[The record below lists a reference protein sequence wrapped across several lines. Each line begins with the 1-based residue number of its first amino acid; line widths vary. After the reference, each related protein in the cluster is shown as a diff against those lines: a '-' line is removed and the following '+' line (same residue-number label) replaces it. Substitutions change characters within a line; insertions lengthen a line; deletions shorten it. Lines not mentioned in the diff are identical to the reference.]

1 MAGRPFWS
9 GQLRIS
15 LVSFGIQLFPA
26 TSSTS
31 EVSFHQIDRKTRQR
45 VHHLNV
51 INGDEPVDNSEIVK
65 GYEYSKGKYVIV
77 EPEEVKKLRL
87 ETQNTI
93 DVAQFVDSSELPP
106 YLFEK
111 PYFVVPDPK
120 GSIDAYAVFR
130 EAMAQADKVA
140 IGEVAFGG
148 REHLVAIVPALGKNA
163 RGMMAYTLRYAEE
176 LRDGKDYFGN
186 IHGQIIDK
194 KQLALAN
201 ELIRAQS
208 APFRLEDFKDDY
220 EAALRELIE
229 AKRKEKPL
237 PLAEEKPRAKVINLM
252 DALKRSVSESNQKKE
267 RPRTKE
273 DRPRTRSSSRSSKK
287 GPTLVKSGK
296 RSHKAA

>member
-31 EVSFHQIDRKTRQR
+31 EVSFHQIDRKTHQR

-51 INGDEPVDNSEIVK
+51 VNGDHPVESSEIVK

-77 EPEEVKKLRL
+77 EPEEVKQLRL
-87 ETQNTI
+87 ETQKAIN
-93 DVAQFVDSSELPP
+93 VAQFVDSSELPP

-111 PYFVVPDPK
+111 PYFVVPDAK
-120 GSIDAYAVFR
+120 GSDDAYAVVR
-130 EAMAQADKVA
+130 AAMQQADKVA

-148 REHLVAIVPALGKNA
+148 REHLVAIAPAPGKNA
-163 RGMMAYTLRYAEE
+163 RGLMAYILRYAEE
-176 LRDGKDYFGN
+176 LRDAKTYFGN
-186 IHGQIIDK
+186 IHEHAIDK

-220 EAALRELIE
+220 EAALRELID

-237 PLAEEKPRAKVINLM
+237 PVAEEKPRAKVINLM
-252 DALKRSVSESNQKKE
+252 DALKQSVSESGQKGDRRRKE
-267 RPRTKE
+267 ASPRA
-273 DRPRTRSSSRSSKK
+273 RSSARSSKR

>member
-15 LVSFGIQLFPA
+15 LVSFGVQLFPA
-26 TSSTS
+26 TSATS
-31 EVSFHQIDRKTRQR
+31 EISFHQIDRKTHQR

-51 INGDEPVDNSEIVK
+51 IDGDQPVDNADIVK

-93 DVAQFVDSSELPP
+93 DVAQFVDAKDLSPA
-106 YLFEK
+106 LFEK

-120 GSIDAYAVFR
+120 GST
-130 EAMAQADKVA
+130 EAFEVVRTALLQADKVA

-148 REHLVAIVPALGKNA
+148 REHLVAIAPAPGKNA
-163 RGMMAYTLRYAEE
+163 RGLMAYTLRYAEE
-176 LRDGKDYFGN
+176 LRDAKDYFGS
-186 IHGQIIDK
+186 IKEHAIDK

-201 ELIRAQS
+201 DLIRAHS
-208 APFRLEDFKDDY
+208 APFHLDDFKDDY

-229 AKRKEKPL
+229 AKRTEKPL
-237 PLAEEKPRAKVINLM
+237 AVSEGKPRAKVISLM
-252 DALKRSVSESNQKKE
+252 DALKRSVNETSDAPKHRKPS
-267 RPRTKE
+267 T
-273 DRPRTRSSSRSSKK
+273 SRSPKK
-287 GPTLVKSGK
+287 GPTLVKSRK
-296 RSHKAA
+296 RSRKAA

>member
-9 GQLRIS
+9 GQLRVS

-31 EVSFHQIDRKTRQR
+31 EVSFHQIDRKTHQR

-51 INGDEPVDNSEIVK
+51 INGDKPVDNSEIVK

-87 ETQNTI
+87 ETQRTI
-93 DVAQFVDSSELPP
+93 DVVQFIDSSELPP

-120 GSIDAYAVFR
+120 GSIDAYAVVR
-130 EAMAQADKVA
+130 AAMQQEDKVA

-148 REHLVAIVPALGKNA
+148 REHLVAIAPAPGKNA
-163 RGMMAYTLRYAEE
+163 RGLMAYTLRYAEE
-176 LRDGKDYFGN
+176 LRDTKAYFGN
-186 IHGQIIDK
+186 IHEHGIDK
-194 KQLALAN
+194 KELALAN
-201 ELIRAQS
+201 DLIRAHS

-229 AKRKEKPL
+229 AKRKQKPL
-237 PLAEEKPRAKVINLM
+237 PVAEEKPRARVINLM
-252 DALKRSVSESNQKKE
+252 DALKRSVSESS
-267 RPRTKE
+267 RKE
-273 DRPRTRSSSRSSKK
+273 DRPRARSSSRSAKK

>member
-1 MAGRPFWS
+1 MAGRPFWT

-26 TSSTS
+26 TSNTS
-31 EVSFHQIDRKTRQR
+31 EISFHQIDRKSHQR

-51 INGDEPVDNSEIVK
+51 VNGDQPVDNGEIVK
-65 GYEYSKGKYVIV
+65 GYEYSKGKYVII
-77 EPEEVKKLRL
+77 EPEEVKQLRL
-87 ETQNTI
+87 ETQRAI
-93 DVAQFVDSSELPP
+93 DIAQFVDSKELPP

-130 EAMAQADKVA
+130 EAMAKADKVA
-140 IGEVAFGG
+140 IGEIAFGG
-148 REHLVAIVPALGKNA
+148 REHLVAIAPASGKNA
-163 RGMMAYTLRYAEE
+163 RGMMVYTLRYAEE
-176 LRDGKDYFGN
+176 LRDAKTYFGSIQN
-186 IHGQIIDK
+186 HAIDK
-194 KQLALAN
+194 KQMALAN

-208 APFRLEDFKDDY
+208 APFHLEDFKDDY

-229 AKRKEKPL
+229 AKRREKPL
-237 PLAEEKPRAKVINLM
+237 PLAEEKLHAKVINLM
-252 DALKRSVSESNQKKE
+252 DALKRSVSESSQKKE

-273 DRPRTRSSSRSSKK
+273 GHPRTRSSSRSSKK
-287 GPTLVKSGK
+287 GPTLVKSGR

>member
-26 TSSTS
+26 TSTTS
-31 EVSFHQIDRKTRQR
+31 DISFHQIDRKTRQR
-45 VHHLNV
+45 IHHLNV
-51 INGDEPVDNSEIVK
+51 INDDQPVDNSEIVK

-77 EPEEVKKLRL
+77 EPDEVKKLRL
-87 ETQNTI
+87 ETQSAI
-93 DVAQFVDSSELPP
+93 DVAQFVDPNDLPP

-120 GSIDAYAVFR
+120 GSIDAYVVIRA
-130 EAMAQADKVA
+130 AMQQADKVA

-148 REHLVAIVPALGKNA
+148 REHLVAIVPAPGKNS
-163 RGMMAYTLRYAEE
+163 RGLMAYTLRYAEE
-176 LRDGKDYFGN
+176 LRDAKSYFGN
-186 IHGQIIDK
+186 IHEHSIDK

-201 ELIRAQS
+201 ELISAQS
-208 APFRLEDFKDDY
+208 APFHLDDFKDDY

-229 AKRKEKPL
+229 AKRTEKPL
-237 PLAEEKPRAKVINLM
+237 PVSEGKPRAKIINLM
-252 DALKRSVSESNQKKE
+252 DALKRSLSETNGKE
-267 RPRTKE
+267 V
-273 DRPRTRSSSRSSKK
+273 RPRTRSSPRSSKK

-296 RSHKAA
+296 RPHKAA

>member
-31 EVSFHQIDRKTRQR
+31 EVSFHQIDRKTLQR

-51 INGDEPVDNSEIVK
+51 INGDQPVDNSEIVK

-77 EPEEVKKLRL
+77 EPDEVKKLRL
-87 ETQNTI
+87 ETQSAIN
-93 DVAQFVDSSELPP
+93 VAQFVDSSELPP

-120 GSIDAYAVFR
+120 GSLDAYAVVR
-130 EAMAQADKVA
+130 AAMQQENKVA
-140 IGEVAFGG
+140 IGEVAFSG
-148 REHLVAIVPALGKNA
+148 REHLVAIAPAPGRNS
-163 RGMMAYTLRYAEE
+163 RGLMAYTLRYAEE
-176 LRDGKDYFGN
+176 LRDAKTYFGN
-186 IHGQIIDK
+186 IHEHAIDK

-201 ELIRAQS
+201 DLIRAQS

-229 AKRKEKPL
+229 AKRRDKPL
-237 PLAEEKPRAKVINLM
+237 PVSEDKPRAKVINLM
-252 DALKRSVSESNQKKE
+252 DALKAASVEPERGSPADKRRSSPNTFFIANLKE
-267 RPRTKE
+267 RPYTGEIR
-273 DRPRTRSSSRSSKK
+273 
-287 GPTLVKSGK
+287 
-296 RSHKAA
+296 